1 METAHN
7 QLTIAYPALV
17 PQQRDPRS
25 FSMAAGAPMK
35 PLILAGGRS
44 ARMQGLSKALLPLP
58 DGRTLLQ
65 RCVDTLKEICGTT
78 ATVYVSVSREN
89 KALFDD
95 LALDD
100 RSLEL
105 IVDQE
110 PNLGSESAGPS
121 AGLGAAHIAYP
132 RATWMVVACDYP
144 LLSGEGLRLLCEAFV
159 PPVTCFKN
167 NEGYLEPLVGIW
179 TPDALAALKSQP
191 DRGPAQVVR
200 ELGGM
205 QLQLPLGHETCLL
218 NVNTRD
224 DWRFALEQ
232 MDKT

>member
-1 METAHN
+1 
-7 QLTIAYPALV
+7 
-17 PQQRDPRS
+17 
-25 FSMAAGAPMK
+25 MK
-35 PLILAGGRS
+35 PLILAGGR
-44 ARMQGLSKALLPLP
+44 ATRMQGLSKPFLPLP

-65 RCVDTLKEICGTT
+65 RSVDTLREICGTT

-121 AGLGAAHIAYP
+121 AGLVAAYLAYP

-144 LLSGEGLRLLCEAFV
+144 LLSGEVLRLLCEGYV

-167 NEGYLEPLVGIW
+167 NEGYLEPLISIW
-179 TPDALAALKSQP
+179 TPDALAVLTSQP
-191 DRGPAQVVR
+191 ARGPAHVVR
-200 ELGGM
+200 DLGGM
-205 QLQLPLGHETCLL
+205 QLQLPLGYETCLL
-218 NVNTRD
+218 NVNTRY
-224 DWRFALEQ
+224 DWSFALEQ
-232 MDKT
+232 MNQT